1 MCQKLSQ
8 TAEAWI
14 LSPAV
19 GVQVESSKW
28 RETAHSAALCP
39 HTPRE
44 TGIQPHISE
53 DHKSLPWICNL
64 TAARSWVIPPVRI
77 ISCLRIGGIVPP
89 SSSEDVKSSCHVFL
103 FPLETLFLFQPNT
116 KVQREDCWC
125 CALLALLVFECFV
138 SGGWWKP
145 VSNWFSWFFLSWRL
159 SKWAVSGRSSQV
171 PVTHLTASVD
181 HSPRQ
186 SPLTA
191 V

>member
-64 TAARSWVIPPVRI
+64 TAVRSWVIPPVRI
-77 ISCLRIGGIVPP
+77 ISCLRIGEIVPP
-89 SSSEDVKSSCHVFL
+89 SSSEDVKSSCHVFFVSPWNFIFIL
-103 FPLETLFLFQPNT
+103 TQHEGA
-116 KVQREDCWC
+116 KRG
-125 CALLALLVFECFV
+125 LLALRSVGPPGFWVLCVWWVVKTCLKLIFLV
-138 SGGWWKP
+138 
-145 VSNWFSWFFLSWRL
+145 LS
-159 SKWAVSGRSSQV
+159 VM
-171 PVTHLTASVD
+171 
-181 HSPRQ
+181 
-186 SPLTA
+186 TA